1 MESSGWMGQ
10 ACGQPPVVCI
20 LDCVEKR
27 LHQAGL
33 RWHLVCFE
41 GDGWA
46 LKQAVGCRGW
56 CWERE
61 WAIHLADVAA
71 LQLLTP
77 QSFKRLRCLN
87 TRLGSFSSFGFL
99 FLGFFFPSVGICRK
113 QGHLPKHQFR
123 KASGVSF
130 QVLVPPWLYVTGCL
144 ISAGRSYTAS
154 TLLPCMVPT
163 HS

>member
-1 MESSGWMGQ
+1 MKSSGWMGQ
-10 ACGQPPVVCI
+10 ACGQPPVVGM

-33 RWHLVCFE
+33 RWHLVYFE
-41 GDGWA
+41 GDDWA

-77 QSFKRLRCLN
+77 QSFKRLGCLN
-87 TRLGSFSSFGFL
+87 TRVGSFSSSFC
-99 FLGFFFPSVGICRK
+99 FFFFFLSPSFGICRK
-113 QGHLPKHQFR
+113 QGRFPKHHFR
-123 KASGVSF
+123 EASSVSF
-130 QVLVPPWLYVTGCL
+130 QVLVPPCLYLRGCL
-144 ISAGRSYTAS
+144 ILAGRSYTAS
-154 TLLPCMVPT
+154 TLLLSVVPT
-163 HS
+163 NS